1 MPVVD
6 ENAEF
11 VIVEDVA
18 MLKVLVIVVILEIIL
33 ENEGIAPNAQAP
45 KQEINVHVLSRTF
58 MLAACRK
65 VIGIARME
73 AIQ

>member
-18 MLKVLVIVVILEIIL
+18 MLKVLVIVVIL